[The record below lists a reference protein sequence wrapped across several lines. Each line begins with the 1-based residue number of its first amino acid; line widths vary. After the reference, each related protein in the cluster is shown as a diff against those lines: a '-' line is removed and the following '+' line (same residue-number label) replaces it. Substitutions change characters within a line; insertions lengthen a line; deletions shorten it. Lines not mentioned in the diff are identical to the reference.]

1 MLVVGS
7 PKLICEDRRS
17 CVRSLFLDKQLMSFS
32 QLAFNVHFQTLIAS
46 FLKLLLVGVN
56 QIISPSSHEL
66 EKKVCRSL
74 NPVTQANLAGNQI
87 QTRAACKNP
96 ADGTGYRFLTEDLPV
111 LCSTPFRF
119 WLAFLTAP
127 SPILDPS

>member
-1 MLVVGS
+1 
-7 PKLICEDRRS
+7 
-17 CVRSLFLDKQLMSFS
+17 MSFS

-74 NPVTQANLAGNQI
+74 NPVTQVNLVGNQI

-96 ADGTGYRFLTEDLPV
+96 ADGTDYRFPAEDLPV
-111 LCSTPFRF
+111 LRSTPFRF
-119 WLAFLTAP
+119 LLAFRIAQSL
-127 SPILDPS
+127 I